1 MLANRSLLA
10 PKFSPEILKR
20 QTEESSTDLIN
31 AVKNPHQHTNGSIN
45 N

>member
-10 PKFSPEILKR
+10 PKFSPKVLER

-31 AVKNPHQHTNGSIN
+31 AVQNPPHNTNNSIN